1 MKKVGILIAVL
12 LCLSFGSCKNEVTLE
27 EQKTDIEEVN
37 SKNDNNKEE
46 IDSLNDVTT
55 DSNISVEEMKKKNII
70 LHKTKA
76 QYVIY

>member
-1 MKKVGILIAVL
+1 MKKVGIHIAVL
-12 LCLSFGSCKNEVTLE
+12 LCLSFGSCKNEVTPE